1 MTYWT
6 RAALIL
12 CIASLAF
19 AEDKLAPAAQRQAAP
34 DFTLADANEK
44 PITLSAYKGNVVL
57 LDFWAT
63 WCGGCKQEIPWYVEF
78 YDRYRPNGLA
88 VIGVSMDDGGMA
100 VVKPF
105 LAPHHMDYPVVIGNE
120 NLASRYDLRNMPVT
134 VLIDR
139 SGRIAAAHAG
149 IVDKQNFE
157 SLIKALLREHAN

>member
-34 DFTLADANEK
+34 DFPLADANEK

-78 YDRYRPNGLA
+78 DEKYKRQGLA
-88 VIGVSMDDGGMA
+88 VIGVSMDEDGW
-100 VVKPF
+100 
-105 LAPHHMDYPVVIGNE
+105 
-120 NLASRYDLRNMPVT
+120 
-134 VLIDR
+134 
-139 SGRIAAAHAG
+139 
-149 IVDKQNFE
+149 
-157 SLIKALLREHAN
+157 KA